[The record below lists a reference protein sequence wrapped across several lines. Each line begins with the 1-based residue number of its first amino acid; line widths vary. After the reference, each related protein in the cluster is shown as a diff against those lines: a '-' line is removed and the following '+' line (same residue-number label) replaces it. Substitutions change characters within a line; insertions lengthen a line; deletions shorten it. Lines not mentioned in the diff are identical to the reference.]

1 MAKII
6 LSAVSGEKV
15 LKNIFICIFRCDNA
29 RSWATEKL
37 NIKITQDKWIIN
49 NFHFYC
55 YHSKLIDVIKS
66 FFFFYSALM
75 EAQDIFGLDFDFD
88 EFEKYGRDDFS
99 SEEEE
104 EDYEDDT
111 EDGAPRRPK
120 KKSTKKSIYEVSDSV
135 AWLGCVWENWSTWF
149 GPKSNIWLCS
159 LTALEELSS

>member
-1 MAKII
+1 
-6 LSAVSGEKV
+6 
-15 LKNIFICIFRCDNA
+15 
-29 RSWATEKL
+29 
-37 NIKITQDKWIIN
+37 
-49 NFHFYC
+49 
-55 YHSKLIDVIKS
+55 
-66 FFFFYSALM
+66 M

-159 LTALEELSS
+159 LTVLEELSS